1 MLDVKAPQTPAEW
14 DEVRAL
20 MRAFVAWHRA
30 RHQSD
35 LALIDSYFDAAAF
48 DAELASLPGPY
59 APVLLARLDGRP
71 AGCVALKDLG
81 GGQCE
86 MKRMFVDVDCQGRGV
101 GRALATAIVDAARAA
116 GYRAMRLDTSIRQ
129 AEAQRLYRSLGF
141 APTSPNGALPRELQD
156 WLVFMALDLGA
167 PPPSAQSGGPGGA
180 R

>member
-129 AEAQRLYRSLGF
+129 REALALYRSLGF
-141 APTSPNGALPRELQD
+141 GPAEADASLPQPLRD
-156 WLVFMALDLGA
+156 WLVFMVLDLKA
-167 PPPSAQSGGPGGA
+167 AAAPSAAESP
-180 R
+180 